1 LLERY
6 RYLKVGM
13 KPKLVSLALVSLWIC
28 FPAAAS
34 ELGGV
39 VKEKTKSVL
48 SVIDKPCTVAP
59 VQGALLNI
67 DAPPVAVRTAALKL
81 TLHEPVAKMPEL
93 TIEGKVK
100 PPAKQT
106 EME

>member
-1 LLERY
+1 
-6 RYLKVGM
+6 VN
-13 KPKLVSLALVSLWIC
+13 
-28 FPAAAS
+28 S
-34 ELGGV
+34 EGV
-39 VKEKTKSVL
+39 VKDEKTKSVL
-48 SVIDKPCTVAP
+48 SDIDKPRTVAP

>member
-1 LLERY
+1 
-6 RYLKVGM
+6 M

-39 VKEKTKSVL
+39 VKDEKTKSVL
-48 SVIDKPCTVAP
+48 SVIDKPRTVAP

-67 DAPPVAVRTAALKL
+67 DAPPVAVRTAAPKL
-81 TLHEPVAKMPEL
+81 ALHEPVVKMPEL
-93 TIEGKVK
+93 TIERKVT
-100 PPAKQT
+100 PPAKQS